1 VTVHDSLTGAPL
13 VNAAIKLYKAQT
25 QQGAPMLE
33 CDVEEV
39 RKWLPDEA
47 LLVATGFT
55 ASDGAVLFPS
65 LDAGAYIAAF
75 DNIVPMRMDA
85 LFYQCA
91 AVRNG
96 CTENVCFDFAFNP
109 SVAMTFES
117 NCREVAQNCA
127 FVGDKAIAE
136 VHVDGDATLGE
147 DMLRVV
153 PRSPWQPRGG
163 AGGRQF
169 SAIMRR
175 AGPQRFEAQ
184 VLLARRAQAGGA
196 AAPRAGSIPMVRSG
210 AAGASL
216 TAEQLAGVIPPGSMA
231 SLGVSSDFETDQ
243 RVPQPISG
251 NVGVSLTRTE
261 TEPTEDLP
269 LWTLIRNSTEA
280 LSFTN
285 YLAFLDQLFCDANVA
300 VSDFER
306 LRFPAKNA
314 AFNAIKSRRAL
325 PFNDSDSY
333 RVLKAATEAFVMVN
347 CGVLSLPLAFNPA
360 EDAAYLDRRDIPN
373 GGSLADVLANEY
385 LETVDGNTLALPYL
399 AVIRRKLPDIP
410 INIAAGGSE
419 ADLCFGIIQER
430 LSNPCLIE
438 LIWSYWL
445 EEGMLVQTMN
455 AITQRFQNLR
465 PPSSSHGM
473 DPLANSEID
482 MLRPLNNLLWG
493 YTQDEQHR
501 LTVMRRN
508 YEYDHHYGVRLDG
521 KAVQHFRPADSR
533 SKFLEAFHHLL
544 RLLTSF
550 YRQDD
555 DTTVKADAFPV
566 LNALKEVHLILSQG
580 AHNQFGDLPST
591 ARIEMLMQQWLL
603 GRPEFREFL
612 PTRVMVAYPEPWM
625 DRVDAMKKL
634 QGWTDTSVMHFRS
647 LAMFGEQLLLSIRY
661 GNWSDIY
668 ESTQAFNWARFW
680 RPQAQGYIHAYRA
693 ATGVDLSVDGA
704 DAVSDA
710 TLPSVLLRQ
719 RLAAQQARA

>member
-1 VTVHDSLTGAPL
+1 MLFIAGMGGLLYGIDIGIIAGALPYLESTASLAWKLSAQQLGFIVAAVLLGSVLSSLFAGALADLIGRRWAMALSGLLFTLSIPL
-13 VNAAIKLYKAQT
+13 IALADGYTPLLLGRLLQGVSGGLIGVVVPLYLAECLHASQRGRGAALFQLLLTIGLVAAAVIGLAQAHSVDAIT
-25 QQGAPMLE
+25 AAAQA
-33 CDVEEV
+33 
-39 RKWLPDEA
+39 LPDAERAATVFTAKDNAWRSIFWMCLLPGIVFTAGA
-47 LLVATGFT
+47 LLLA
-55 ASDGAVLFPS
+55 
-65 LDAGAYIAAF
+65 
-75 DNIVPMRMDA
+75 
-85 LFYQCA
+85 
-91 AVRNG
+91 
-96 CTENVCFDFAFNP
+96 
-109 SVAMTFES
+109 ES
-117 NCREVAQNCA
+117 
-127 FVGDKAIAE
+127 
-136 VHVDGDATLGE
+136 
-147 DMLRVV
+147 
-153 PRSPWQPRGG
+153 PRWLVSRG
-163 AGGRQF
+163 R
-169 SAIMRR
+169 
-175 AGPQRFEAQ
+175 
-184 VLLARRAQAGGA
+184 
-196 AAPRAGSIPMVRSG
+196 
-210 AAGASL
+210 
-216 TAEQLAGVIPPGSMA
+216 
-231 SLGVSSDFETDQ
+231 
-243 RVPQPISG
+243 
-251 NVGVSLTRTE
+251 
-261 TEPTEDLP
+261 
-269 LWTLIRNSTEA
+269 
-280 LSFTN
+280 
-285 YLAFLDQLFCDANVA
+285 
-300 VSDFER
+300 
-306 LRFPAKNA
+306 
-314 AFNAIKSRRAL
+314 
-325 PFNDSDSY
+325 
-333 RVLKAATEAFVMVN
+333 
-347 CGVLSLPLAFNPA
+347 A